1 VAVLHNS
8 QRLEYLDALRGIAA
22 LMVAYFHYSRYF
34 LQEGIV
40 TSGFEYQLFFFFNNY
55 VDLGKVGVIIFFA
68 ISGIVIP
75 YSLVK
80 GGEHPVKRFV
90 VSRFA
95 RLYPIYWLSIPLGF
109 FAYWFLDDKEITITT
124 FLINFTMLQQFFL
137 VENVMGLYWT
147 LQIELIFYF
156 LCVILYV
163 FNWLDVSK
171 KLFYTAATF
180 VFLALVASW
189 FRFQF
194 QIKIPVA
201 LFLAL
206 AFMFFGSI
214 WRDYLINRNENS
226 KFYSFMLLVIIIA
239 AMPFISFLAYN
250 QDLGFG
256 ETWYR
261 YLLSYYTAIILLVFF
276 TLFVKIRGSFFV
288 WLGRISYSVYL
299 FHGVVFVVFM
309 HFIGSEL
316 ILNVTLSA
324 HFYIGISMVVTLLF
338 SNITYNYVEKPMI
351 NFGRKINSKLSPKQ
365 SCKVGAV

>member
-40 TSGFEYQLFFFFNNY
+40 TSGFEYDLFFFFNNY
-55 VDLGKVGVIIFFA
+55 IDLGKVGVIIFFA

-80 GGEHPVKRFV
+80 GGEHPVKRFL
-90 VSRFA
+90 VSRLA

-109 FAYWFLDDKEITITT
+109 FAYWYLDGKEITMTT

-163 FNWLDVSK
+163 FNWLSVSK
-171 KLFYTAATF
+171 KLFHTATTF

-201 LFLAL
+201 LFLGL
-206 AFMFFGSI
+206 AFMFFGAI

-226 KFYSFMLLVIIIA
+226 KLYSFMLLVIIIS
-239 AMPFISFLAYN
+239 AMPFISLLAYN

-261 YLLSYYTAIILLVFF
+261 YLLSYYTAVVLLVFF

-299 FHGVVFVVFM
+299 FHGVVFVIFM

-316 ILNVTLSA
+316 ILSFTLPA
-324 HFYIGISMVVTLLF
+324 HFYIGISMFLTLLF

-365 SCKVGAV
+365 ACKVGAA